1 MINRIDDTLSCR
13 MIFFIVA
20 FYTGLWTIRIPD
32 IKDQIS
38 TNYLGIGY
46 IFFSFALGSIML
58 MLMANVIIKK
68 YSSKKVIE
76 ISGYGQGITWLIVPF
91 VNDLYV
97 FLILA
102 FIVGCTY
109 GIFEVSMNLQA
120 SNIEKQRKKSM
131 MSGFHAFFSLGLLIG
146 SLFTSFMVEMNITL
160 FTNVIIV
167 VIILLPMTIIFSRFL
182 QEDTDES
189 TKNNKKSIFFLWPLL
204 IFILVLITITD
215 SFTEGAV
222 DAWAALYM
230 RDVIFVSG
238 FAIGAATISFNF
250 FMVLGRLVGDKV
262 RDILGT
268 FNFLITLFIFSFAG
282 LFIVINFSTLL
293 TSIIGFSVLGL
304 GISSIVPLAY
314 SIAGK
319 VKEIDS
325 AVGISIIS
333 ISGYGVFMIAPA
345 LMGFIANLY
354 GLSKV
359 FLPMILLFIICL
371 ILVII
376 NRRQFI

>member
-1 MINRIDDTLSCR
+1 

-38 TNYLGIGY
+38 TDYLGIGY

-58 MLMANVIIKK
+58 MFMASNIIKK

-76 ISGYGQGITWLIVPF
+76 LAGYGQAITWLMVPF
-91 VNDLYV
+91 IKNLYA
-97 FLILA
+97 FLLLA

-146 SLFTSFMVEMNITL
+146 SLFTSFMVEIKLSLFMN
-160 FTNVIIV
+160 VVIV
-167 VIILLPMTIIFSRFL
+167 VAILFPMTIIFSRFL
-182 QEDTDES
+182 QQDLDES
-189 TKNNKKSIFFLWPLL
+189 PQSNKKSIFFLWPLI
-204 IFILVLITITD
+204 IFILVIITIAD

-238 FAIGAATISFNF
+238 FTIGVATIAFNS
-250 FMVLGRLVGDKV
+250 FMVLGRLIGDKI

-268 FNFLITLFIFSFAG
+268 FNFLITLFIFSFFG
-282 LFIVINFSTLL
+282 LLIVINFSTLL
-293 TSIIGFSVLGL
+293 SSIIGFSVLGI

-319 VKEIDS
+319 IKEVDS
-325 AVGISIIS
+325 AIGISIIS
-333 ISGYGVFMIAPA
+333 IAAYGVFMIAPA
-345 LMGFIANLY
+345 LMGVIANLY
-354 GLSKV
+354 GLNMV
-359 FLPMILLFIICL
+359 FLPMILLFIICF
-371 ILVII
+371 ILVIKYKK
-376 NRRQFI
+376 QFI

>member
-1 MINRIDDTLSCR
+1 MNRISDTLSCR

-46 IFFSFALGSIML
+46 IFFSFALGSIIL
-58 MLMANVIIKK
+58 MLMANKIIKK

-76 ISGYGQGITWLIVPF
+76 LSGYGQAISWLIVPF
-91 VNDLYV
+91 VNDLYI

-146 SLFTSFMVEMNITL
+146 SLFTSFMVELNITL

-182 QEDTDES
+182 QEDIDES
-189 TKNNKKSIFFLWPLL
+189 TKSNKKSIFFLWPS
-204 IFILVLITITD
+204 IVFILVLITITD

-238 FAIGAATISFNF
+238 FTIGAATISFNF
-250 FMVLGRLVGDKV
+250 FMVLGRLIGDKI
-262 RDILGT
+262 RDTLGT
-268 FNFLITLFIFSFAG
+268 FNFLITLFIFSFVG
-282 LFIVINFSTLL
+282 LSVVINFSTLL
-293 TSIIGFSVLGL
+293 SSIIGFSVLGL

-319 VKEIDS
+319 VKEVDS
-325 AVGISIIS
+325 AVSISIIS
-333 ISGYGVFMIAPA
+333 IAAYGVFMIAPA
-345 LMGFIANLY
+345 LMGLIANLY
-354 GLSKV
+354 GLSTV
-359 FLPMILLFIICL
+359 FLPMTLLFIICF
-371 ILVII
+371 ILVIM
-376 NRRQFI
+376 NRNQFI

>member
-1 MINRIDDTLSCR
+1 MLSNIFACR

-38 TNYLGIGY
+38 TDYLGIGY
-46 IFFSFALGSIML
+46 IFFAFALGSIML
-58 MLMANVIIKK
+58 MLMASRIIKK
-68 YSSKKVIE
+68 FSSKKVIE
-76 ISGYGQGITWLIVPF
+76 LAGYGQAISWLIVPF
-91 VNDLYV
+91 IIDLYL

-120 SNIEKQRKKSM
+120 SNIEKQKSKSM
-131 MSGFHAFFSLGLLIG
+131 MSGFHAFFSLGLLLG
-146 SLFTSFMVEMNITL
+146 SLLTSYMVEIKISL
-160 FTNVIIV
+160 FLNIIV
-167 VIILLPMTIIFSRFL
+167 VVGLLLPMTIIFSRL
-182 QEDTDES
+182 LGPDLEGS
-189 TKNNKKSIFFLWPLL
+189 TKNDKQSIFFIWPII

-230 RDVIFVSG
+230 RDVILVSG
-238 FAIGAATISFNF
+238 FSIGAATISFNL
-250 FMVLGRLVGDKV
+250 FMVFGRLIGDWV
-262 RDILGT
+262 RDTLGT
-268 FNFLITLFIFSFAG
+268 FNFLITLFVISFIGLLIVMIFS
-282 LFIVINFSTLL
+282 SLL
-293 TSIIGFSVLGL
+293 SSIIGFSIIGL

-319 VKEIDS
+319 TKEVDS

-333 ISGYGVFMIAPA
+333 IAAYGVFMVAPA
-345 LMGFIANLY
+345 LMGVIANFY
-354 GLSKV
+354 GLNVV
-359 FLPMILLFIICL
+359 FLPMTLLFVICF
-371 ILVII
+371 ILAIMF
-376 NRRQFI
+376 RRHFI

>member
-1 MINRIDDTLSCR
+1 MH
-13 MIFFIVA
+13 
-20 FYTGLWTIRIPD
+20 
-32 IKDQIS
+32 QI
-38 TNYLGIGY
+38 
-46 IFFSFALGSIML
+46 
-58 MLMANVIIKK
+58 
-68 YSSKKVIE
+68 
-76 ISGYGQGITWLIVPF
+76 
-91 VNDLYV
+91 
-97 FLILA
+97 IL
-102 FIVGCTY
+102 FNT
-109 GIFEVSMNLQA
+109 
-120 SNIEKQRKKSM
+120 
-131 MSGFHAFFSLGLLIG
+131 
-146 SLFTSFMVEMNITL
+146 SLFAGLRPAHFI
-160 FTNVIIV
+160 
-167 VIILLPMTIIFSRFL
+167 
-182 QEDTDES
+182 
-189 TKNNKKSIFFLWPLL
+189 WPLI